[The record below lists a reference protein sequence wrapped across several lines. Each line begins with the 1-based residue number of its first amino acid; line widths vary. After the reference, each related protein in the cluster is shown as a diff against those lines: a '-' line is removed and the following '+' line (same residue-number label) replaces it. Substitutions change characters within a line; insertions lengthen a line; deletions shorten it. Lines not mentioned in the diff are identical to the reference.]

1 MSNPRWKRSID
12 GASAQ
17 SSGKGSAAMS
27 VWSSR
32 LDHYDAVAACAADDF
47 HAVSTGLVFDPVADG
62 QGREHD
68 AQVRFDGFAVW

>member
-17 SSGKGSAAMS
+17 SSGKGSAAMN

-32 LDHYDAVAACAADDF
+32 LDHYDAVRRARRMTF
-47 HAVSTGLVFDPVADG
+47 TLFQPVWCSI
-62 QGREHD
+62 Q
-68 AQVRFDGFAVW
+68 